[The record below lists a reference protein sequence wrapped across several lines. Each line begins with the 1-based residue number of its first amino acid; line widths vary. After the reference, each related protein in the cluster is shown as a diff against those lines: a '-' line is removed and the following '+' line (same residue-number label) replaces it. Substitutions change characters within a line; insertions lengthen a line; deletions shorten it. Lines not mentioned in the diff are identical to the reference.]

1 VPPSDAPLTEGEFS
15 TIAVDKTVDKH
26 VRIARERC
34 YACVATLRLQ
44 KRHCLPR
51 WQAARSVPSGVQ
63 PTSLRLPV
71 CMKGFL

>member
-34 YACVATLRLQ
+34 YACVATLRL
-44 KRHCLPR
+44 
-51 WQAARSVPSGVQ
+51 
-63 PTSLRLPV
+63 
-71 CMKGFL
+71 